1 MNKTIKPIE
10 VAFNIIYL
18 VSVFVIGLYLTIFA
32 QGYKQFWGV
41 MSLVLAVGDSFHLIP
56 RIALAFAPNNTKLAL
71 LAGWGKMITSITMS
85 IFYLI
90 LWHIGIYIY
99 KLDATVYTIII
110 YVLVLARTVLCLL
123 PRNNWTAVS
132 PYKYTILRNIP
143 FFLQGAMVMLLF
155 LLNSNQR
162 QEQSLVWLA
171 ILLSF
176 LFYAPIIIF
185 GHKNS
190 KLAMLMLPKSLAYVW
205 IVAIGLL

>member
-1 MNKTIKPIE
+1 MGKTIKPIE
-10 VAFNIIYL
+10 VGFNIVYL
-18 VSVFVIGLYLTIFA
+18 AAVFIIGLYLTAFT
-32 QGYKQFWGV
+32 QGYRQLWGI

-56 RIALAFAPNNTKLAL
+56 RIALAFAPNSARLAL
-71 LAGWGKMITSITMS
+71 FAGWGKMITSITMS

-90 LWHIGIYIY
+90 LWHIGVYIY
-99 KLDATVYTIII
+99 RLDAAAYTIII
-110 YVLVLARTVLCLL
+110 YLLVSVRTTLCLL

-155 LLNSNQR
+155 LLNSAQR
-162 QEQSLVWLA
+162 QAQSLVWLA
-171 ILLSF
+171 VLLSF
-176 LFYAPIIIF
+176 LFYSPIIIF

-205 IVAIGLL
+205 IVAIGLF